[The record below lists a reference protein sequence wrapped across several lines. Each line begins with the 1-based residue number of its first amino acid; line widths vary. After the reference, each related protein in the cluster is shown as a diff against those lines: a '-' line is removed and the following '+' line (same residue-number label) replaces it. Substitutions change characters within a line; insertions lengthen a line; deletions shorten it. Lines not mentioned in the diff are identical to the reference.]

1 MAIIAL
7 FHSVLGVRP
16 GLLEF
21 AEALRA
27 AGHEV
32 HVIDQNDGKVFD
44 EYEPAMADMEKVG
57 FPTLT
62 AKAVEAV
69 ADLPDG
75 FVTAG
80 FSNGAGMAEFV
91 AGRRPVSGVLM
102 FAGAIGLEW
111 LDMTWPPGVPA
122 QIHTTIDDP
131 WREQEAIDSV
141 AQAVREAG
149 GMIEVFDYPGS
160 GHVFADSSKADE
172 NQPAEADL
180 MMNRIK
186 AFPRPHRRPRL
197 VRAGTTTSS

>member
-1 MAIIAL
+1 MATIAL
-7 FHSVLGVRP
+7 FHSVLGIRP

-21 AEALRA
+21 ADDLRS

-44 EYEPAMADMEKVG
+44 EYEPAMAHMESVG
-57 FPTLT
+57 FPALT

-80 FSNGAGMAEFV
+80 FSNGAGMGEFV

-111 LDMTWPPGVPA
+111 LDMTWPAEVPA
-122 QIHTTIDDP
+122 QIHTTVDDP
-131 WREQEAIDSV
+131 WREQDAIDSV
-141 AQAVREAG
+141 AKSVQEAG
-149 GMIEVFDYPGS
+149 GEIEVFDYPGS

-172 NQPAEADL
+172 YQPAEADL
-180 MMNRIK
+180 MLTRIK
-186 AFPRPHRRPRL
+186 AFLDRIDH
-197 VRAGTTTSS
+197 S